1 MDGVKRRRVLEK
13 PEGYRRSDATAVNNQ
28 GVVVGW
34 VDGHR
39 GSKIGPVPF
48 VCENGRLRVFAEGG
62 PAFSMAMAINDK
74 VQMRGHRHRGAKK
87 AGGASRG

>member
-1 MDGVKRRRVLEK
+1 M
-13 PEGYRRSDATAVNNQ
+13 NNQ

-62 PAFSMAMAINDK
+62 PAFSMAMAINDQG
-74 VQMRGHRHRGAKK
+74 QMTGVIDTEEPPRKPAEPAGVEPRK
-87 AGGASRG
+87 AR